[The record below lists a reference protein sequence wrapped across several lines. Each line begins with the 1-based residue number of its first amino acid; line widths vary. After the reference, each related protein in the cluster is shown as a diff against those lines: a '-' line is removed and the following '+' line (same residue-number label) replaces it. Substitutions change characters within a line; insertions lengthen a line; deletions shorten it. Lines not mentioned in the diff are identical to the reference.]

1 MTGELRSR
9 YFHSGEEYQIV
20 LLDYQKEKGENVD
33 NSRSMTNTLTLWVLK
48 NFRVSLVKQSNNG

>member
-1 MTGELRSR
+1 MTGELRST

>member
-9 YFHSGEEYQIV
+9 YFHRGEEYQIV

-33 NSRSMTNTLTLWVLK
+33 NSRGMTNTLTLWVLK